1 LLFAAT
7 AKGSR
12 GRYGWSYE
20 KPAFCLADHRPEIAG
35 GRAANS
41 LVKLPDGKSDRSR
54 LSQLLDGDDNVLTVL
69 AYVALRAAV
78 I

>member
-1 LLFAAT
+1 
-7 AKGSR
+7 
-12 GRYGWSYE
+12 
-20 KPAFCLADHRPEIAG
+20 
-35 GRAANS
+35 
-41 LVKLPDGKSDRSR
+41 VKLPDGKSDRSR